1 MNRKIVDQMVVSL
14 AREIKDGETVFHGV
28 ASPLPMVAILLAQ
41 ASHAPTATYL
51 NITGGVNA
59 RPKQLTASTDGPNL
73 LESSSCIF
81 GLADIFDLSA
91 RGCLNLAFLS
101 GVQIDQYGNLNC
113 SVVGDFHTPKV
124 RFPGGAGSA
133 VILPTAR
140 RVVIWRTKHNTRS
153 FVEQVDFISA
163 QGNVDAV
170 VTPLCVFRKQGSKL
184 TLDSIHSFSSLEE
197 IRRNTGFTL
206 AEHDVNMTPP
216 PTPGELKLL
225 QEIDPDRIRDV
236 EFA

>member
-1 MNRKIVDQMVVSL
+1 MTRKIVDQMVVSL
-14 AREIKDGETVFHGV
+14 AREIQDGETVFHGV
-28 ASPLPMVAILLAQ
+28 ASPMPMVAILLAK
-41 ASHAPTATYL
+41 AGHAPNATYL

-73 LESSSCIF
+73 LENSSCIF

-91 RGCLNLAFLS
+91 RGRLDLAFLS

-113 SVVGDFHTPKV
+113 SVVGDFHVPKV

-140 RVVIWRTKHNTRS
+140 RVVIWRTKHNTKS
-153 FVEQVDFISA
+153 FIEQVDFISA
-163 QGNVDAV
+163 QGNVDVV
-170 VTPLCVFRKQGSKL
+170 VTPLCVFRKQANRL
-184 TLDSIHSFSSLEE
+184 ALDTVHSFSSLEE
-197 IRRNTGFTL
+197 VLRNTGFAV

-216 PTPGELKLL
+216 PTPDELKLL
-225 QEIDPDRIRDV
+225 QEIDPDRVRDV
-236 EFA
+236 EFG